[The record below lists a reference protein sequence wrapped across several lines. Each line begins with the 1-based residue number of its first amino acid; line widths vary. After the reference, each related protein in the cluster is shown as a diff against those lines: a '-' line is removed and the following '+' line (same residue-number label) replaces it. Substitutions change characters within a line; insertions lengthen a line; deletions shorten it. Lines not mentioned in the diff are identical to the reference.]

1 MKNIGKLFFVLFCA
15 CSFSLATTAQGIT
28 EVKRVN
34 GQMRL
39 LKDGKPLLMLA
50 GELHNS
56 TSSTSFSLNKAM
68 RSVKSMGLN
77 TLIVSVSWEQIE
89 PQENAY
95 DFSCVDHIIA
105 AADSFSM
112 PLVLIWFGTWKN
124 GESSYPPVWVKSDT
138 RRFFRAENA
147 EGVPTNTI
155 SPFCEEACRA
165 DARAFAKLMAYIR
178 QNDRHHWVEVVQV
191 ENEMGVFLDRDY
203 SPAANTAY
211 KGEANEEFMAKA
223 YARYV
228 NKVAQAGKRELNL
241 PMYINCWLP
250 DGAKTGAYPLGG
262 PSPELLKIYKKYAPA
277 IDFVSPDLY
286 ADDFRGYC
294 AKYNTPDNLL
304 FIPETRRKAGL
315 AYYAL
320 GEANAQCYSPFAV
333 EDVYNDPY
341 FLGEY
346 RTLGELLPTIAL
358 LQGTGKMHGFVRQKG
373 DKPNDSTSF
382 VIDKVRFV
390 VHYIAGERFA
400 HGIVAQVAPD
410 EYICAGVGAW
420 ITVDDA
426 TGKSAT
432 RPTIGFAE
440 EVELKDGEWQTR
452 VVLNGDQTY
461 NHRLLYLR
469 GRMPNE
475 PYQENGFNVPAP
487 LTDVSYQ
494 RMSWPE
500 WQNRFKVS
508 GIYRIKLY
516 DGPKIVKAHP

>member
-1 MKNIGKLFFVLFCA
+1 MKLGKFFLVIFCASLFC
-15 CSFSLATTAQGIT
+15 LATAAQGVT
-28 EVKRVN
+28 EVKREN

-39 LKDGKPLLMLA
+39 LKDGKPLLMLS

-68 RSVKSMGLN
+68 HSVKSMGLN

-89 PQENAY
+89 PRENAY
-95 DFSCVDHIIA
+95 DFSCVKNIIA

-124 GESSYPPVWVKSDT
+124 GESSYPPLWVKRDT

-147 EGVPTNTI
+147 DGIPVNAI

-178 QNDRHHWVEVVQV
+178 ENDRNHRVEVVQV
-191 ENEMGVFLDRDY
+191 ENEMGVFLDRDHC
-203 SPAANTAY
+203 PAANVAY
-211 KGEANEEFMAKA
+211 KGEAHAEFMAKA

-228 NKVAQAGKRELNL
+228 NRVAQAGKRELNL

-250 DGAKTGAYPLGG
+250 DGAKTGTYPLGG
-262 PSPELLKIYKKYAPA
+262 PSPELLRIYKKYAPA
-277 IDFVSPDLY
+277 IDFISPDLY

-294 AKYNTPDNLL
+294 GKYNTPDNLL
-304 FIPETRRKAGL
+304 FIPETQRKAGF
-315 AYYAL
+315 AYYAF

-333 EDVYNDPY
+333 EDIYNDPY

-346 RTLGELLPTIAL
+346 RTLGELLPTIAQ

-373 DKPNDSTSF
+373 DKTNDSTAF
-382 VIDKVRFV
+382 VIGKVRFV
-390 VHYIAGERFA
+390 VHYITGERFA
-400 HGIVAQVAPD
+400 HGIVAQIASD
-410 EYICAGVGAW
+410 EFICAGVGAW

-426 TGKSAT
+426 TGKAAT
-432 RPTIGFAE
+432 LPTIGFAE
-440 EVELKDGEWQTR
+440 EVELKDGKWQTR

-475 PYQENGFNVPAP
+475 PYHENGFDVPAP

-494 RMSWPE
+494 RMFRPE

-516 DGPKIVKAHP
+516 DGPKIVKAYP

>member
-1 MKNIGKLFFVLFCA
+1 MKLGKFFLVMFCASLFC
-15 CSFSLATTAQGIT
+15 LATAAQGVT

-68 RSVKSMGLN
+68 HSVKSMGLN

-89 PQENAY
+89 PHENAY
-95 DFSCVDHIIA
+95 DFSCVHNLIA

-124 GESSYPPVWVKSDT
+124 GESSYPPLWVKRDT
-138 RRFFRAENA
+138 RRFFRVENA
-147 EGVPTNTI
+147 DGIPVNAI

-178 QNDRHHWVEVVQV
+178 ENDRNHRVEVVQV
-191 ENEMGVFLDRDY
+191 ENEMGVFLDRDHC
-203 SPAANTAY
+203 PAANVAY
-211 KGEANEEFMAKA
+211 KGEAHAEFMAKA

-228 NKVAQAGKRELNL
+228 NRVVQAGKRELNL

-250 DGAKTGAYPLGG
+250 DGAKTGTYPLGG

-277 IDFVSPDLY
+277 IDFISPDLY
-286 ADDFRGYC
+286 ANDFRGYC
-294 AKYNTPDNLL
+294 GKYNTPDNLL
-304 FIPETRRKAGL
+304 FIPETQRKAGL
-315 AYYAL
+315 AYYAF

-333 EDVYNDPY
+333 EDIYNDPY

-346 RTLGELLPTIAL
+346 RTLGELLPTIAQ

-373 DKPNDSTSF
+373 DKTNDSTAF
-382 VIDKVRFV
+382 VIGKVRFV
-390 VHYIAGERFA
+390 VHYITGERFA
-400 HGIVAQVAPD
+400 HGIVAQIASD
-410 EYICAGVGAW
+410 EFICAGVGAW

-426 TGKSAT
+426 IGKAAT

-440 EVELKDGEWQTR
+440 EVELKDGKWQTR

-475 PYQENGFNVPAP
+475 PYHENGFDVPAP

-494 RMSWPE
+494 RMSRPE

-516 DGPKIVKAHP
+516 DGPKIVKAYP